1 MTTRTRERAGLG
13 AGNPGAPRG
22 TGYTVVVLRV
32 LGERNVCE
40 KHIGDVPAAV
50 NFLRVGRD
58 YGPRAQ
64 SRRAFYLFI
73 SRLATTSSGN
83 AAGGSSTGARWE
95 PRPDI
100 AYCSLEPLGDVAAF
114 FFWTWKRKPRRAVR
128 ERDFSHSLTSDIHG
142 YSCTLRCEAKHSYR
156 NLSARPSSLPIN
168 DKIKFCLVNNFI
180 YVRLHSKLFFVIL
193 RQRMIVM

>member
-1 MTTRTRERAGLG
+1 MRVSAQRT
-13 AGNPGAPRG
+13 GAPRG
-22 TGYTVVVLRV
+22 TGYTVVVLR
-32 LGERNVCE
+32 LPGERNVCE

-58 YGPRAQ
+58 HSPRAQ

-83 AAGGSSTGARWE
+83 AAGGSSTEARWE

-114 FFWTWKRKPRRAVR
+114 FFWTRKRKSRRG
-128 ERDFSHSLTSDIHG
+128 ERTRFFSFLNKRYTRILACILG
-142 YSCTLRCEAKHSYR
+142 CERGTPIEIY
-156 NLSARPSSLPIN
+156 LPVSLPFQSTI
-168 DKIKFCLVNNFI
+168 
-180 YVRLHSKLFFVIL
+180 R
-193 RQRMIVM
+193 